1 MQNTCAHA
9 LLIPLYSWIYVVIHQ
24 HQGTNVQA
32 LDQAHRSTLLP
43 HTQVCMNASVVGA
56 QP

>member
-43 HTQVCMNASVVGA
+43 HTQACMNASVVGA